1 MHRQADRDPCMLH
14 GAYSLQTGHPTTAR
28 VRRILIG
35 RSRTVAQCSA
45 PYAKLVAWHGM
56 HCACHPP
63 KQTLRPMITSCTV
76 LRDPNA
82 PTRVEARYAAAG
94 TERRHRCSRRENAGG
109 HRPRRAHPWSYR
121 TAHTHARPRSPS
133 TSSAPTLPAL
143 QAMRAT
149 HRTCTEYGP
158 SVDPPLG
165 HYRARCTPHNER
177 HRRPVTHTQAQ
188 AVPSTLFNCR
198 EKRSVSTL
206 ARCHAKRRTLLQA
219 RP

>member
-1 MHRQADRDPCMLH
+1 MHTTWSVQHAYRAPSQRARPPHLDRPVADGC
-14 GAYSLQTGHPTTAR
+14 A
-28 VRRILIG
+28 VRCALCR
-35 RSRTVAQCSA
+35 
-45 PYAKLVAWHGM
+45 VAWHGM
-56 HCACHPP
+56 CMSSPEADTPP
-63 KQTLRPMITSCTV
+63 DDCRTHRAPRPKRAHTCRTAM
-76 LRDPNA
+76 R
-82 PTRVEARYAAAG
+82 R
-94 TERRHRCSRRENAGG
+94 RRHRAETPAEAGERRRAGG

-149 HRTCTEYGP
+149 RHTCTEYGP
-158 SVDPPLG
+158 SVDAPLG
-165 HYRARCTPHNER
+165 HYPARTPHNAR